1 VPFLIAPLLLACGS
15 TRPPEPQGPD
25 GKALAM
31 ETLVQAR
38 STEVVLSVRWRAKA
52 KVQAIRVEEEAP
64 GIQLARGSAIVTIEG
79 LRIEADEVK
88 LRWLAEADENLLLYA
103 KDVKLFRQ
111 RRGQPYETKDIAM
124 LTMANDQVSF
134 FQ

>member
-1 VPFLIAPLLLACGS
+1 MPFLLAPLLLACGS

-38 STEVVLSVRWRAKA
+38 STEVVLSARWRAKA
-52 KVQAIRVEEEAP
+52 KVQAMRVEEETP
-64 GIQLARGSAIVTIEG
+64 GIQLARGSAVVTIEG

-88 LRWLAEADENLLLYA
+88 LRWLAEGEYRSVEQMKGSMSLRNVADTSALE
-103 KDVKLFRQ
+103 
-111 RRGQPYETKDIAM
+111 RGNYMKALISYTDKM
-124 LTMANDQVSF
+124 
-134 FQ
+134 